1 MDLVLSVLPIFLLAL
16 IAPYLFRLS
25 KKNTGLILAL
35 IPAAVCIYWIANI
48 GHIESGATR
57 QFSLLWIPSLGINLS
72 FYADGLSLLFI
83 ILISGIGALVLIFAG
98 AYLSG
103 NPLLGRFYLYIL
115 FFMGAMLGLVIAD
128 NLLILFVFWE
138 LTSISSYLLI
148 GFEHEKE
155 ASRRLSLQALLVTGG
170 GGLALLAGLILIG
183 LLTGSYEFTD
193 LLQNPD
199 IIRSHS
205 LYLPILILV
214 LLGVFTKSAQVPFH
228 FWLPGAMVAPTP
240 VSAYLHSATMVKA
253 GIFLLARM
261 NPILGGTDAWHYI
274 ISIVGVIT
282 MVTGAV
288 MAVVQTDLKRLL
300 AYSTVSALGTIVL
313 LLGLGTVMAT
323 KAAVVFL
330 IVHSLY
336 KGGLFMIAGTID
348 HETGTRDVT
357 CLGGLVRF
365 MPITAIAAGL
375 AALSMSGFP
384 PLLGFISKELIYE
397 AKLQLPALSGLV
409 TTAGILANVVNVAV
423 AIIVGIA
430 PFWDDEKIRFQ
441 PEHEAPLS
449 FWVGPLILSMLGL
462 ISGLFSDLIG
472 RQLIAPAV
480 SAVRAEETLV
490 RLKLWHGISP
500 VLMLSVATLLTGIGL
515 FFIRHV
521 LRRLAA
527 NLKILTNIGPG
538 SMYKFMIDGVLRF
551 AAWQTRIIQN
561 GYQSI
566 YTLVIFAATVL
577 LILLTFSGSYLD
589 FDWFML
595 TDVRYDE
602 VLLIFI
608 MLIAGFSVIKIKS
621 RLGAVIALGVI
632 GYSIALLYVL
642 YGAPDLAI
650 TQILV
655 ETLTVILFVFVI
667 YHLPR
672 FTELSSRAV
681 RIRDAVV
688 SILFGSAMTIMMLKA
703 ISIPHAPISDFFMRN
718 SYLQAFGK
726 NVVNVILVDF
736 RSLDT
741 LGEITVLSVA
751 ALGVYALLKFKT
763 TRGKQP

>member
-1 MDLVLSVLPIFLLAL
+1 MGMILSILPIFFLAF
-16 IAPYLFRLS
+16 IAPYLFRIS
-25 KKNTGLILAL
+25 KKNAGLVLAPV
-35 IPAAVCIYWIANI
+35 PAAICIYWIANI
-48 GHIESGATR
+48 GRIESGAALKL
-57 QFSLLWIPSLGINLS
+57 FLPWIPSLGINLS
-72 FYADGLSLLFI
+72 FYADGLSVLFI
-83 ILISGIGALVLIFAG
+83 LLISGIGTLVLIFAEG
-98 AYLSG
+98 YFGG
-103 NPLLGRFYLYIL
+103 NPYLGRFYLYIL
-115 FFMGAMLGLVIAD
+115 LFMGAMIGLVIAD
-128 NLLILFVFWE
+128 NLLLLFIFWE

-148 GFEHEKE
+148 GFLHEKE
-155 ASRRLSLQALLVTGG
+155 ASRRMALQALLVTGG

-183 LLTGSYEFTD
+183 LVTGSYEFTD
-193 LLQNPD
+193 LLQSPD
-199 IIRSHS
+199 ILRSHS
-205 LYLPILILV
+205 LYLPILVLV

-274 ISIVGVIT
+274 VSTIGVIT
-282 MVTGAV
+282 MVTGAA

-300 AYSTVSALGTIVL
+300 AYSTVSALGTLVL

-323 KAAVVFL
+323 KAAIVFL

-365 MPITAIAAGL
+365 MPVTAIAAGL

-384 PLLGFISKELIYE
+384 PLLGFIGKELIYE

-409 TTAGILANVVNVAV
+409 TMAGVLANVVNVAV

-449 FWVGPLILSMLGL
+449 FWIGPLILSVLGL

-472 RQLIAPAV
+472 RRLIAPAV

-490 RLKLWHGISP
+490 KLQLWHGISP
-500 VLMLSVATLLTGIGL
+500 ILMLSIATLLTGIGL
-515 FFIRHV
+515 FFSRHV
-521 LRRLAA
+521 LRRFAA
-527 NLKILTNIGPG
+527 KLKILAEIGPA
-538 SMYKFMIDGVLRF
+538 SIYQFIFDSILRI
-551 AAWQTRIIQN
+551 AAWQTRVIQN

-566 YTLVIFAATVL
+566 YTLVILTATLVF
-577 LILLTFSGSYLD
+577 ILLTFSWSYLD
-589 FDWFML
+589 FDRIIL
-595 TDVRYDE
+595 TDIRYDE
-602 VLLIFI
+602 VLLIAM

-672 FTELSSRAV
+672 FTELSSRST

-688 SILFGSAMTIMMLKA
+688 TILFGCTMTIMMLKA
-703 ISIPHAPISDFFMRN
+703 ISVPHTPISEFFTRN

-741 LGEITVLSVA
+741 LGEISVLSVA
-751 ALGVYALLKFKT
+751 ALGVYALLKLKV
-763 TRGKQP
+763 TRGKRS